1 MSLASFVGEALPNS
15 SHTQRVLKVLEVE
28 LITTKEELVECFEEV
43 KGSLPALARKRLA
56 DHIVLQS
63 PDVMEMMKQ
72 ATDARAK
79 LAMWDHKA
87 SDGNWNQFGG
97 LEGICT
103 LLRIASLDRDGDGKI
118 TSEELQRFE
127 ETSVK
132 LIDDAATLLTNT
144 GVVSALVLTMF
155 VPIELA
161 EPSSDTLETFHT
173 GANVLMYFSFVFDML
188 VVACALVLVFMS
200 ALVLLFLSNL
210 PSHKAKLEYL
220 RGSSSAFQ
228 FQAVTMYV
236 ELFTCALSI
245 FFRGLLESPKVGFAA
260 VLPIMFVT
268 LWFLKWALPSLGK
281 CSDLASAET
290 RALLGPASK
299 ALLPMSQRA
308 PA

>member
-1 MSLASFVGEALPNS
+1 
-15 SHTQRVLKVLEVE
+15 
-28 LITTKEELVECFEEV
+28 
-43 KGSLPALARKRLA
+43 
-56 DHIVLQS
+56 
-63 PDVMEMMKQ
+63 MKQ

-87 SDGNWNQFGG
+87 SGGNWNQFGG

-103 LLRIASLDRDGDGKI
+103 LLRLASLDKDGDGKI

-173 GANVLMYFSFVFDML
+173 GANVLMYVSFVFDML
-188 VVACALVLVFMS
+188 VVTCALVLVFMS
-200 ALVLLFLSNL
+200 AVTMNLMMPL

-220 RGSSSAFQ
+220 RGSSGRWLQ
-228 FQAVTMYV
+228 FQTVTMIV
-236 ELFTCALSI
+236 ELFACALSF
-245 FFRGLLESPKVGFAA
+245 FFRGLLESPKVGFVA

-268 LWFLKWALPSLGK
+268 LWFLAWFFQSHGK
-281 CSDLASAET
+281 CSELASAEAK
-290 RALLGPASK
+290 ALRIGPASK